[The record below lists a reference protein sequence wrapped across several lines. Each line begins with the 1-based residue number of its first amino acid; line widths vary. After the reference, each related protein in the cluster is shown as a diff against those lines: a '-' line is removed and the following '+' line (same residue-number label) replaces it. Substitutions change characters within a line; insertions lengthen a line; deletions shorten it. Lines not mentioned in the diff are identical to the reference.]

1 MSNKRRNRRTA
12 KGSRNTP
19 MGKARAK
26 KRLAANITEEHDW
39 YLDTPDVRLT
49 RIFTI
54 VLALHAIAFV
64 GIVAFKMVDKASAT
78 TGITISSASKNAYR
92 NAVAQEKTVSA
103 AATAAQPAEVK
114 ARKKPPAPLRRTPGA
129 SNQYKVQAGESLQEI
144 ASELEVSAEALRG
157 ANSIISDNELYPGRW
172 LTIPDKNAVPIQ
184 SVGNVTAD
192 ELKPAP
198 AQRTQPR
205 VYEVAPGDTA
215 WGIASKLN
223 VSYKELLSINGVARP
238 ETLQIGQKLKV
249 PASN

>member
-19 MGKARAK
+19 MGKARAR

-54 VLALHAIAFV
+54 VLALHAIAFA

-78 TGITISSASKNAYR
+78 TGITISSASKSPYR
-92 NAVAQEKTVSA
+92 DAIAQEKSVSA
-103 AATAAQPAEVK
+103 AAV
-114 ARKKPPAPLRRTPGA
+114 KPPVEATARPKPAAPLRRDPAAG
-129 SNQYKVQAGESLQEI
+129 NQYKVQAGETLVEI
-144 ASELEVSAEALRG
+144 ATELGISPEALRG

-172 LTIPDKNAVPIQ
+172 LNVPDK
-184 SVGNVTAD
+184 TAMAKPPAGRAPAP
-192 ELKPAP
+192 KPAP
-198 AQRTQPR
+198 AAPSTVQS
-205 VYEVAPGDTA
+205 YEVVPGDTA
-215 WGIASKLN
+215 WAIARKLN
-223 VSYKELLSINGVARP
+223 VSYKELLSVNGITRP